1 MGKETSAKVASIAGR
16 YLDFQMHELLGMT
29 DEQRDSFAADVRSM
43 AGSAAVQ
50 RQIEQPANSP
60 WLVWSHEHN
69 AFWRP
74 ERAGYTKLIEQA
86 GRYSKAEAEAI
97 CRDARGGEAVMQTDL
112 GEVPPE
118 ICFPAPEADLAK
130 RIEFVIKPD
139 LSEVQTALDSAVAGV
154 NVEIANAA
162 ANLLDRCDQHAREIA
177 EPIFTEEREALRAVL
192 DGGE

>member
-74 ERAGYTKLIEQA
+74 DRAGYTPKIEQA
-86 GRYSKAEAEAI
+86 GRYSRAEAEKI
-97 CRDARGGEAVMQTDL
+97 CRDARYGQGENVL
-112 GEVPPE
+112 PPE